1 MFFQKLLLHFLACF
15 SLYSLSFNPCVETD
29 PAIQVTSMERK
40 PTTNLLYTHMFMQ
53 VTFSNDPGGLWFDAT
68 HFQSTPT
75 PKIVIF
81 NINIQKNMVEAAA
94 KHVLIIFYK
103 IS

>member
-1 MFFQKLLLHFLACF
+1 
-15 SLYSLSFNPCVETD
+15 
-29 PAIQVTSMERK
+29 
-40 PTTNLLYTHMFMQ
+40 MQ